1 MKKVRKNVF
10 ETNSSSTN
18 SLCISLTNIK
28 IPKKITVI
36 DNSWGGGRN
45 FEIESVDEKFTLMV
59 SLCQTADELLALCYK
74 MYKFGVEVIELPSP
88 KEFYLDEKDD
98 YLFVS
103 SGGEIE
109 DPEELRELLK
119 DEENLKAFIFGEY
132 SYISGEDNNY

>member
-1 MKKVRKNVF
+1 MLKIRNDVF

-18 SLCISLTNIK
+18 SLCISSTNIK

-36 DNSWGGGRN
+36 DNSWGGRN

-74 MYKFGVEVIELPSP
+74 MYKFGVEVIELPNP

-132 SYISGEDNNY
+132 SYISGEDDNY